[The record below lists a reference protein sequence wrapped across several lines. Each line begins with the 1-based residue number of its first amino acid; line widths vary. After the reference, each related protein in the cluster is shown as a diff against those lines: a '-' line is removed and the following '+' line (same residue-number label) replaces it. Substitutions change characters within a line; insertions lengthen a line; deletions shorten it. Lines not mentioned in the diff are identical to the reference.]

1 MNVCF
6 KTQDKKQT
14 KQHQVKGNNAHF
26 QCQNGMKN
34 HEETIKDVE
43 AMRIDSR
50 ERRRGTNP
58 VYSPSQLTPPPGPTP
73 PRSEVCG

>member
-14 KQHQVKGNNAHF
+14 KQHQVKGNNAQF

-34 HEETIKDVE
+34 HEETIKEVE

-50 ERRRGTNP
+50 ERRGTNP
-58 VYSPSQLTPPPGPTP
+58 VYYPSLLTSPHGHTP